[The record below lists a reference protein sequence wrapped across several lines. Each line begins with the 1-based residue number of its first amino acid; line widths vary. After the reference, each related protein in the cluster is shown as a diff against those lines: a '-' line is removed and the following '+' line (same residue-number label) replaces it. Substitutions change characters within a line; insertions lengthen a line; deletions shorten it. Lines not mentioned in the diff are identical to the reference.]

1 MDEEYRFIRT
11 LNVDDNL
18 IGKTHIHIIKS
29 NVIME
34 RFKMTSFTICLF
46 I

>member
-18 IGKTHIHIIKS
+18 IGKTHIQIQKT
-29 NVIME
+29 MLLW
-34 RFKMTSFTICLF
+34 RDLK
-46 I
+46 